1 MLTIWTSR
9 HTLPYLT
16 VASFPLWYAAVPWWK
31 RTAVWLFTPRFLPP
45 PLRRLPPPAPASTIA
60 IALLSTTAPLRLL
73 VKAFTRAWKLA
84 HSQELTTEAKRAKAK
99 VSLFLLIRH
108 GISSVQSS
116 TSLAIAH
123 TYTRTDAFAATCAA
137 PELRL
142 PLGPLS
148 CDLNPVPFDYHP
160 SRASTRAGTKWLMKS
175 RLYKAQ

>member
-1 MLTIWTSR
+1 LLLSLCGMQRSLGGKALLCGS
-9 HTLPYLT
+9 
-16 VASFPLWYAAVPWWK
+16 S
-31 RTAVWLFTPRFLPP
+31 PRFLPL
-45 PLRRLPPPAPASTIA
+45 PLRRLPPPAPAPIA
-60 IALLSTTAPLRLL
+60 IALLSIAAPLRLL

>member
-1 MLTIWTSR
+1 MQRSLGGNALLYGSSPRASYPHPSAVFR
-9 HTLPYLT
+9 HQHQQ
-16 VASFPLWYAAVPWWK
+16 APL
-31 RTAVWLFTPRFLPP
+31 
-45 PLRRLPPPAPASTIA
+45 PLRCSLSPP
-60 IALLSTTAPLRLL
+60 PLRLL

-160 SRASTRAGTKWLMKS
+160 SRASTRAGAKWLMKS
-175 RLYKAQ
+175 RIYKAQ